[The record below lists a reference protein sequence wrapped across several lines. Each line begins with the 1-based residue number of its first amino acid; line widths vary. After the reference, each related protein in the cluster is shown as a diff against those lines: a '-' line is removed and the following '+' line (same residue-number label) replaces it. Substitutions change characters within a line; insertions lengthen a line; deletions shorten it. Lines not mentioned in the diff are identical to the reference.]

1 MATLGEPTL
10 GAWNRRVTCSRAEI
24 EFLLTEPCWQRGQRS
39 ATTLTASQPAPA
51 LRRRVL
57 AQRGERSS
65 YAAL

>member
-1 MATLGEPTL
+1 MTTLGEPTL
-10 GAWNRRVTCSRAEI
+10 GARNRRVTCSRAEI
-24 EFLLTEPCWQRGQRS
+24 EFLLTEPCRQRRQRS